1 MTNSKTAKLYKNLD
15 LHKLNKYLRTH
26 SLNSDELHE
35 TLLLNPT
42 KFKKNNPKDC
52 KWGYFYIVKN
62 IYLVVDLF
70 EKE

>member
-26 SLNSDELHE
+26 SLNSDVLHE

-42 KFKKNNPKDC
+42 KFKKNNTKAC
-52 KWGYFYIVKN
+52 K
-62 IYLVVDLF
+62 
-70 EKE
+70 